1 MMAHVARQDYRA
13 GTIQLMAFLGR
24 YGHQSLDTMLHT
36 PLPLLQDLGN
46 AVAELLEAEKDQL
59 QNTVATGGGG

>member
-1 MMAHVARQDYRA
+1 MAAHVARQDYRR

-24 YGHQSLDTMLHT
+24 YGHQQLDTMLNT
-36 PLPLLQDLGN
+36 PLPLLQELGD

>member
-1 MMAHVARQDYRA
+1 MMDHVARQDYRG

-24 YGHQSLDTMLHT
+24 YGHQQLGTMLNT
-36 PLPLLQDLGN
+36 PLPLLQELGN